1 MNIQSAL
8 FSYRYLYAS
17 QMGNRG
23 FFGPYNIDMG
33 STEGDLASLNGW
45 FQQKMVSG
53 STGVISRTRLVIFP
67 VLKVNPA
74 VAVRGT
80 FQIGPILPDNLRDVV
95 TPETRLLVAEIRRL
109 RFAGKWR
116 RLWIEVN
123 TPLGMVYY
131 GNRPFLQGCGLQFSS
146 PRTAEETED
155 TTERSEEIL
164 QFETFT
170 GPLTFG
176 AGFYPWRLG
185 SPRYWNPED
194 HNAARVA
201 HVLGYLRY
209 GSGCVD
215 TGVGGFYLTF
225 NEGPESERTKEARA
239 SLAPSTTTAT
249 EGWSYFKY
257 SNGSIFF
264 NIEADWYYRTIR
276 RQRSQNGL
284 FLGASRDRQPIEA
297 LIPGG
302 GGSRFAPSYIES
314 WRYMTEFGFF
324 SGPTKLSFLLAHMPG
339 PDRRHGIIID
349 KQPYVQDRD
358 KSAYGVFYPYCLLM
372 AKVYRAG
379 VNSFRDMS
387 ASNVVAGLI
396 EYMPASNLSVYA
408 SLMYAH
414 RASQGYSWGYIRPNP
429 SRSAFGKIDFR
440 QRGSFDNPAP
450 TIPDDDLGCEV
461 DLGLRWNLLENW
473 QLHCRGAYWQPG
485 RWFNYACV
493 DKSIPDWDEPS
504 SQNNFGVNPNRTI
517 EPIVGFELYLDTKF

>member
-1 MNIQSAL
+1 
-8 FSYRYLYAS
+8 
-17 QMGNRG
+17 
-23 FFGPYNIDMG
+23 
-33 STEGDLASLNGW
+33 
-45 FQQKMVSG
+45 
-53 STGVISRTRLVIFP
+53 
-67 VLKVNPA
+67 
-74 VAVRGT
+74 
-80 FQIGPILPDNLRDVV
+80 
-95 TPETRLLVAEIRRL
+95 
-109 RFAGKWR
+109 
-116 RLWIEVN
+116 
-123 TPLGMVYY
+123 
-131 GNRPFLQGCGLQFSS
+131 
-146 PRTAEETED
+146 
-155 TTERSEEIL
+155 
-164 QFETFT
+164 
-170 GPLTFG
+170 
-176 AGFYPWRLG
+176 
-185 SPRYWNPED
+185 
-194 HNAARVA
+194 
-201 HVLGYLRY
+201 
-209 GSGCVD
+209 
-215 TGVGGFYLTF
+215 
-225 NEGPESERTKEARA
+225 
-239 SLAPSTTTAT
+239 
-249 EGWSYFKY
+249 
-257 SNGSIFF
+257 
-264 NIEADWYYRTIR
+264 
-276 RQRSQNGL
+276 
-284 FLGASRDRQPIEA
+284 
-297 LIPGG
+297 
-302 GGSRFAPSYIES
+302 
-314 WRYMTEFGFF
+314 MTEFGFF

-429 SRSAFGKIDFR
+429 SRSAFGKINFR